1 MGKTIVFVN
10 QKGGVGKTTS
20 CINIGAYIA
29 LSGKK
34 VLLVDFDS
42 QGNMSSGIGI
52 SKEVVSAIV
61 SRAAGSVAG
70 VASVGGNDTIASNL
84 INVFTNKSI
93 APSQAVESVVE
104 NDALHIGVHLAVFYG
119 YPFTKLAAE
128 VRGVVATAV
137 NEQIGVSISA
147 VDIYIDSLVF
157 PKE

>member
-1 MGKTIVFVN
+1 MAD
-10 QKGGVGKTTS
+10 S
-20 CINIGAYIA
+20 ELRIA
-29 LSGKK
+29 
-34 VLLVDFDS
+34 
-42 QGNMSSGIGI
+42 GIGI

-93 APSQAVESVVE
+93 APSQVVE

>member
-1 MGKTIVFVN
+1 MADN
-10 QKGGVGKTTS
+10 ELR
-20 CINIGAYIA
+20 IA
-29 LSGKK
+29 
-34 VLLVDFDS
+34 
-42 QGNMSSGIGI
+42 GIGI

-157 PKE
+157 PKESL

>member
-1 MGKTIVFVN
+1 M
-10 QKGGVGKTTS
+10 
-20 CINIGAYIA
+20 
-29 LSGKK
+29 
-34 VLLVDFDS
+34 
-42 QGNMSSGIGI
+42 
-52 SKEVVSAIV
+52 VSAIV

-93 APSQAVESVVE
+93 APSQVVESVVE

-137 NEQIGVSISA
+137 NEQIGVRISA

-157 PKE
+157 PKSSFERKVLWPHISSKPGTAASFFRLSRQIVP

>member
-1 MGKTIVFVN
+1 MAD
-10 QKGGVGKTTS
+10 S
-20 CINIGAYIA
+20 ELRIA
-29 LSGKK
+29 
-34 VLLVDFDS
+34 
-42 QGNMSSGIGI
+42 GIGI

-93 APSQAVESVVE
+93 APSQVVESVVE

-157 PKE
+157 PKESL

>member
-1 MGKTIVFVN
+1 MTD
-10 QKGGVGKTTS
+10 S
-20 CINIGAYIA
+20 ELRIA
-29 LSGKK
+29 
-34 VLLVDFDS
+34 
-42 QGNMSSGIGI
+42 GIGI

-93 APSQAVESVVE
+93 APSQVVESIVE